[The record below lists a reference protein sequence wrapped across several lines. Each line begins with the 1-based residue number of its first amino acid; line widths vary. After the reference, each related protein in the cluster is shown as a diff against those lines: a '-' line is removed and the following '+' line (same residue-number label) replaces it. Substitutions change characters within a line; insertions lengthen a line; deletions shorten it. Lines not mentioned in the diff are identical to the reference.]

1 MAKVRFGIV
10 VFPGSN
16 CDRDVAWV
24 TRGLLGCPT
33 RLIWHRETDLS
44 GLDVVVLPGGF
55 SYGDYLRAGALAR
68 FAPVMASLAEHV
80 ARGGYVL
87 GICNGFQIL
96 TEAGLLPGALLRNAN
111 LHFICD
117 RVRIRV
123 ERPDLPWTSAYPP
136 SALVTLPIAHG
147 EGRYVCEADT
157 LKQLQDGGQIVFR
170 YDPVAPNG
178 SVDNIAG
185 ICDPSGRILGLM
197 PHPERA
203 ADPDL
208 PGQNGIPFWQS
219 IVQSLSS

>member
-68 FAPVMASLAEHV
+68 FAPVMGSLAEHV

-136 SALVTLPIAHG
+136 SRPCNPADCPWGRTLRLR
-147 EGRYVCEADT
+147 GR
-157 LKQLQDGGQIVFR
+157 
-170 YDPVAPNG
+170 
-178 SVDNIAG
+178 
-185 ICDPSGRILGLM
+185 
-197 PHPERA
+197 HPEA
-203 ADPDL
+203 AARWGSDCL
-208 PGQNGIPFWQS
+208 PLRSRCPQRLGG
-219 IVQSLSS
+219 

>member
-68 FAPVMASLAEHV
+68 FAPVMGSLAEHG

-96 TEAGLLPGALLRNAN
+96 TEAGLLPGALVRNAN

-117 RVRIRV
+117 RVGIRV
-123 ERPDLPWTSAYPP
+123 ERQDLPWTSAYPCG
-136 SALVTLPIAHG
+136 ATLTLPIAHG
-147 EGRYVCEADT
+147 EGRYVCDADT
-157 LKQLQDGGQIVFR
+157 LKQLQDRGQIVFR
-170 YDPVAPNG
+170 YAPVAPNG

-208 PGQNGIPFWQS
+208 PGQDGIPFWQS